1 MIAGIDFVI
10 YDDFSKYVTYP
21 YYDENGKYHKNGGD
35 DPDYTR
41 ALKILNKDIQNY
53 IDKNEL
59 IFTYKGKRV
68 KIITP
73 IQEYSAGNIFGRED
87 YDGPCWEGITIYC
100 EIPINE
106 KDFKADKLIVHESPG
121 YFIPK
126 AVVY

>member
-10 YDDFSKYVTYP
+10 YDDFSK
-21 YYDENGKYHKNGGD
+21 
-35 DPDYTR
+35 DYTK
-41 ALKILNKDIQNY
+41 ALKVLNKDIQNY

-59 IFTYKGKRV
+59 IFTYNGKRV

-73 IQEYSAGNIFGRED
+73 IQECNTGNIFGKDD
-87 YDGPCWEGITIYC
+87 YDGPCWEGVTIHC

-106 KDFKADKLIVHESPG
+106 KDFKAEKLIVHKSPS
-121 YFIPK
+121 YFTPK